1 MLGLGITELVIIAGI
16 ALIVIGPEKFP
27 EFAKIVTHTIRDV
40 RGYVEDVQKD
50 LSKELK
56 PVQKEV
62 NKLSR
67 YSAEDY
73 IDSLTG
79 EESSK
84 SKHSKNKSS
93 RKDSDKDK
101 GQAERKD
108 KTGAEA
114 DPADATGE
122 ETGPNQPSASE
133 QRKTQGGQDSAD
145 APSEHKQAGE
155 PIGEQEKRPD
165 VKKAPYRSDIQEDDA
180 PKFYHP
186 PEEDQGED

>member
-1 MLGLGITELVIIAGI
+1 MLGLGITELIIIAGI

-79 EESSK
+79 EDRSK
-84 SKHSKNKSS
+84 GKHSKNKLHGKN
-93 RKDSDKDK
+93 RGEDKEK
-101 GQAERKD
+101 EQAERKEQ
-108 KTGAEA
+108 TGADVDEGNK
-114 DPADATGE
+114 TGE
-122 ETGPNQPSASE
+122 ETGPNQPAE
-133 QRKTQGGQDSAD
+133 GDPPQDAGD
-145 APSEHKQAGE
+145 TATEHKQAGE
-155 PIGEQEKRPD
+155 PVAEAEKRPD
-165 VKKAPYRSDIQEDDA
+165 VKKAPYRSDIQEEDA

-186 PEEDQGED
+186 PEEDQGEG

>member
-1 MLGLGITELVIIAGI
+1 MLGLGITELIIIAGI

-79 EESSK
+79 EDRSK
-84 SKHSKNKSS
+84 GKHSKNKLHGKNRSE
-93 RKDSDKDK
+93 DKEK
-101 GQAERKD
+101 KQAERKEQ
-108 KTGAEA
+108 TGAEV
-114 DPADATGE
+114 DEGNTTGE
-122 ETGPNQPSASE
+122 ETGPNQPAEGE
-133 QRKTQGGQDSAD
+133 QRQDAGDTS
-145 APSEHKQAGE
+145 PEHKQAGE
-155 PIGEQEKRPD
+155 SIGEQEKRPD
-165 VKKAPYRSDIQEDDA
+165 VKKAPYRSDIQEDDDA
-180 PKFYHP
+180 PRFYHP
-186 PEEDQGED
+186 PEEDQGQD